1 MKVWTNN
8 EFTGH
13 WPVGTAAVVVA
24 DTAQQAAELL
34 AAELAKEGLT
44 GPVTEDQFRQL
55 ETDRP
60 LVRVL
65 HNGDY

>member
-44 GPVTEDQFRQL
+44 DPVTEDQFKQL
-55 ETDRP
+55 KTDSP